1 MGKAQGFFNRHQQQ
15 NVWAMT
21 GLIIFAELSRL
32 TNLGQ
37 AYSLLMVLVAIM
49 GVCH

>member
-21 GLIIFAELSRL
+21 GVNHLRRTQPF
-32 TNLGQ
+32 N
-37 AYSLLMVLVAIM
+37 
-49 GVCH
+49 